1 MKFSLCLVLLA
12 LISCG
17 GGEVKRNIE
26 ETTYRT
32 SGVEQFFLP
41 ELPAWANSSPSGRCF
56 KSSSFHYMDFS
67 KLSANYQLSYPEMVE
82 LQAQYNDRLESYFR
96 STAVRFLK
104 PVEEASFF
112 ANTLEQV
119 RGGARQFRI
128 PMVKEVDVVWL
139 DGYIADNKVEDLKA
153 MAKAGKFDQ
162 RLPIIFSACLSKQ
175 ALSNWLSEQNL
186 DQVGFYL
193 LSAEW
198 LNPYGSNL
206 ELKPRLRV
214 EIKKLMNQ
222 DIKVNVIHPVASDL
236 FPTEIITD

>member
-1 MKFSLCLVLLA
+1 MKFLLYSALLA

-17 GGEVKRNIE
+17 SGEVKRNIE
-26 ETTYRT
+26 DTSYRT

-41 ELPAWANSSPSGRCF
+41 ELPTWANSSPSGRCF
-56 KSSSFHYMDFS
+56 KTSSFHYMDFS
-67 KLSANYQLSYPEMVE
+67 KIAQNYQLTYPEMIE

-112 ANTLEQV
+112 ANTMEQV
-119 RGGARQFRI
+119 RGGVRHFKL
-128 PMVKEVDVVWL
+128 PPVNEVDVIWL
-139 DGYIADNKVEDLKA
+139 DGYIADKKIDELKI
-153 MAKAGKFDQ
+153 MASRGKFDEK
-162 RLPIIFSACLSKQ
+162 LPILFSACLSKQ

-198 LNPYGSNL
+198 LSPFSSDL
-206 ELKPRLRV
+206 SLKPRLRL
-214 EIKKLMNQ
+214 EIKKLVNRE
-222 DIKVNVIHPVASDL
+222 IKVNVIHPNSSDL
-236 FPTEIITD
+236 FPTEIISE

>member
-1 MKFSLCLVLLA
+1 MKFLLYSALLA

-17 GGEVKRNIE
+17 SGEVKRDIE
-26 ETTYRT
+26 DTSYRT

-56 KSSSFHYMDFS
+56 KTSSFHYMDFAKIAAS
-67 KLSANYQLSYPEMVE
+67 YQMTYPEMIE

-119 RGGARQFRI
+119 RGGVRQFKL
-128 PMVKEVDVVWL
+128 PDVKEVDVIWV
-139 DGYIADNKVEDLKA
+139 DGYIAENKVDELKK
-153 MAKAGKFDQ
+153 MAKSGKFDE
-162 RLPIIFSACLSKQ
+162 RLPILFSACLSKQ
-175 ALSNWLSEQNL
+175 TLSNWLSEQNL

-198 LNPYGSNL
+198 LNPYSSQGT
-206 ELKPRLRV
+206 LKPRLRV
-214 EIKKLMNQ
+214 EIKKLVNRE
-222 DIKVNVIHPVASDL
+222 IKINVIHPVSSDL
-236 FPTEIITD
+236 YPTEIITE

>member
-1 MKFSLCLVLLA
+1 MRFLLYSALLA

-26 ETTYRT
+26 ETSYRT

-56 KSSSFHYMDFS
+56 KSSSFHYMDFA
-67 KLSANYQLSYPEMVE
+67 KLSQNYQLTYPEMVE

-112 ANTLEQV
+112 ANTMEQV
-119 RGGARQFRI
+119 RGGVRQFKL
-128 PMVKEVDVVWL
+128 PNVNEVDVIWL
-139 DGYIADNKVEDLKA
+139 DGYIADNKVADLKA
-153 MAKAGKFDQ
+153 MAKSGKFDE
-162 RLPIIFSACLSKQ
+162 RLPILFSACLSKQ

-186 DQVGFYL
+186 EQVGFYL

-198 LNPYGSNL
+198 LNPYTSQL
-206 ELKPRLRV
+206 ALKPRLRV
-214 EIKKLMNQ
+214 EIKKLVNRE
-222 DIKVNVIHPVASDL
+222 IKINVIHPQSSDL
-236 FPTEIITD
+236 FPTEIITE

>member
-1 MKFSLCLVLLA
+1 MKFLSYSVLLI

-17 GGEVKRNIE
+17 GGEVKRNLE
-26 ETTYRT
+26 DTSYRT

-41 ELPAWANSSPSGRCF
+41 ELPSWANSSPSGRCF
-56 KSSSFHYMDFS
+56 KTSSFHYMDF
-67 KLSANYQLSYPEMVE
+67 KKIAATYQLSYPEMIE

-96 STAVRFLK
+96 STTMRFLK

-119 RGGARQFRI
+119 RGGARQFKL
-128 PMVKEVDVVWL
+128 PNVKEVDVIWL
-139 DGYIADNKVEDLKA
+139 DGYIAEDKVGELKK
-153 MAKAGKFDQ
+153 MAASGKFDDK
-162 RLPIIFSACLSKQ
+162 LPIIFSACLSKQ

-198 LNPYGSNL
+198 LNPYSSTL
-206 ELKPRLRV
+206 ALKPRLRV
-214 EIKKLMNQ
+214 EIEKM
-222 DIKVNVIHPVASDL
+222 VNHSMKINIITPQHTNL
-236 FPTEIITD
+236 YPTEIITQ

>member
-1 MKFSLCLVLLA
+1 MRFLLYSALLA

-17 GGEVKRNIE
+17 SGEVKRNIE
-26 ETTYRT
+26 ETSYRT

-56 KSSSFHYMDFS
+56 KTSSFHYMDFS
-67 KLSANYQLSYPEMVE
+67 KLAASYQLTYPEMIE

-119 RGGARQFRI
+119 RGGVRQFKL
-128 PMVKEVDVVWL
+128 PVVNEVDVIWA
-139 DGYIADNKVEDLKA
+139 DGYIADNKIADLKA
-153 MAKAGKFDQ
+153 MAKAGKFEE
-162 RLPIIFSACLSKQ
+162 RLPIIFSACMSKQ

-186 DQVGFYL
+186 DQVGFYI

-198 LNPYGSNL
+198 LNPYSSQL
-206 ELKPRLRV
+206 TLKPRLRI
-214 EIKKLMNQ
+214 ELNKLINRE
-222 DIKVNVIHPVASDL
+222 IKVNVIHPSASDL
-236 FPTEIITD
+236 FPTEIITE

>member
-1 MKFSLCLVLLA
+1 MKFLLCLALLA
-12 LISCG
+12 LTSCG

-26 ETTYRT
+26 ENSYRT

-56 KSSSFHYMDFS
+56 KSSSFHYMDFG
-67 KLSANYQLSYPEMVE
+67 KLASNYQLTYPEMIE

-119 RGGARQFRI
+119 RGGVRHFKL
-128 PMVKEVDVVWL
+128 PDVKEVDVIWL
-139 DGYIADNKVEDLKA
+139 DGYIADNKISDLKG
-153 MAKAGKFDQ
+153 MAKSGKFDQ
-162 RLPIIFSACLSKQ
+162 RLPILFSACLSKQ

-198 LNPYGSNL
+198 LNPYTSQL
-206 ELKPRLRV
+206 TLKPRLRV
-214 EIKKLMNQ
+214 EIKKLVNRE
-222 DIKVNVIHPVASDL
+222 IKINVIHPQASDL
-236 FPTEIITD
+236 YPTEIITE

>member
-1 MKFSLCLVLLA
+1 MKYLVYSALLT

-17 GGEVKRNIE
+17 GGEVKRNME
-26 ETTYRT
+26 ETSYRT

-56 KSSSFHYMDFS
+56 KTSSFHYMDFS
-67 KLSANYQLSYPEMVE
+67 KLAQSYQLTYPEMIE

-119 RGGARQFRI
+119 RGGVRQFKL
-128 PMVKEVDVVWL
+128 PNVNEVDVIWL
-139 DGYIADNKVEDLKA
+139 DGYIADNKVAELKK
-153 MAKAGKFDQ
+153 MAKEGKFDE
-162 RLPIIFSACLSKQ
+162 RLPILFSGCLSKQ

-186 DQVGFYL
+186 EQVGFYL
-193 LSAEW
+193 ISAEW
-198 LNPYGSNL
+198 LNPYSSQL
-206 ELKPRLRV
+206 SLKPRLRIELKKLV
-214 EIKKLMNQ
+214 NREIK
-222 DIKVNVIHPVASDL
+222 INVIHPAASDL
-236 FPTEIITD
+236 FPTEIIAE

>member
-1 MKFSLCLVLLA
+1 MKFLLYSALLA

-26 ETTYRT
+26 ETSYRT

-56 KSSSFHYMDFS
+56 KSSSFHYMDFA
-67 KLSANYQLSYPEMVE
+67 KLSKNYQLSYGEMVE

-119 RGGARQFRI
+119 RGGVRQLKL
-128 PMVKEVDVVWL
+128 PPVDEVDVIWL
-139 DGYIADNKVEDLKA
+139 DGYIADNKVADLKA
-153 MAKAGKFDQ
+153 MAKSGKFDE
-162 RLPIIFSACLSKQ
+162 RLPILFSACLSKQ

-186 DQVGFYL
+186 DQIGFYL

-198 LNPYGSNL
+198 LNPYTSQL
-206 ELKPRLRV
+206 TLKPRLRV
-214 EIKKLMNQ
+214 EINKLVNRA
-222 DIKVNVIHPVASDL
+222 IKINVIHPQSNDL
-236 FPTEIITD
+236 FPTEIITE

>member
-1 MKFSLCLVLLA
+1 MKFLNCLVLLI

-17 GGEVKRNIE
+17 GNEVKRNLE
-26 ETTYRT
+26 ETSYRS

-56 KSSSFHYMDFS
+56 KSSSFLYMDFK
-67 KLSANYQLSYPEMVE
+67 KLAANYQLTYPEMIE

-96 STAVRFLK
+96 STTLRFLK

-119 RGGARQFRI
+119 RGGVRQFKL
-128 PMVKEVDVVWL
+128 PNVKEVDVIWL
-139 DGYIADNKVEDLKA
+139 DGFIADNKIAELKK
-153 MAKAGKFDQ
+153 MATTGKFDEK
-162 RLPIIFSACLSKQ
+162 LPIMFSACFSKQ

-198 LNPYGSNL
+198 LNPYSSTL
-206 ELKPRLRV
+206 ALKPRLRV
-214 EIKKLMNQ
+214 EIEKM
-222 DIKVNVIHPVASDL
+222 VNHSMKINIITPDHNNL
-236 FPTEIITD
+236 IPTEIITQ

>member
-1 MKFSLCLVLLA
+1 MRFLLYSALLA
-12 LISCG
+12 LTSCG

-26 ETTYRT
+26 ETSYRT

-56 KSSSFHYMDFS
+56 KSSSFHYMDFA
-67 KLSANYQLSYPEMVE
+67 KLSSNYQLTYPEMVE

-112 ANTLEQV
+112 ANTMEQV
-119 RGGARQFRI
+119 RGGVRQFKL
-128 PMVKEVDVVWL
+128 PNVNEVDVIWL
-139 DGYIADNKVEDLKA
+139 DGYIADNKIADIKA
-153 MAKAGKFDQ
+153 MAKAGKFDE
-162 RLPIIFSACLSKQ
+162 RLPILFSACLSKQ

-198 LNPYGSNL
+198 LNPYTSQL
-206 ELKPRLRV
+206 ALKPRLRV
-214 EIKKLMNQ
+214 EIKQLVNRE
-222 DIKVNVIHPVASDL
+222 IKINVIHPQSSDL
-236 FPTEIITD
+236 FPTEIITE